1 MIVNIILFLFMIF
14 VNILILK
21 SVKEPKNLQIVK
33 EKYQRLREYIKTN
46 DVDEKFHVLKN
57 PILIS
62 GFVRNY
68 GQGVGYNTN
77 KGYEIGLCLDG
88 DPNEIFH
95 VLLHELAHSMS
106 STYSHDAEF
115 WKNFDDLKKL
125 CQKQNLYSPIKTKSE
140 FCGRY
145 IQDQ

>member
-1 MIVNIILFLFMIF
+1 MFTFVLFFVLLIINFYIVQSAQVPEN
-14 VNILILK
+14 LK
-21 SVKEPKNLQIVK
+21 IVK
-33 EKYQRLREYIKTN
+33 EKYKTLREYITN
-46 DVDEKFHVLKN
+46 NNVDDKFKVLKN

-62 GFVRNY
+62 GFLRNY

-106 STYSHDAEF
+106 SSYSHDSEF

-125 CQKQNLYSPIKTKSE
+125 CEKQNLYKSIKVKSE
-140 FCGRY
+140 FCGRH
-145 IQDQ
+145 IQDH

>member
-1 MIVNIILFLFMIF
+1 MIVLFLFFIIID
-14 VNILILK
+14 VLIIK
-21 SVKEPKNLQIVK
+21 SAKEPQKLKIVK
-33 EKYQRLREYIKTN
+33 EKYQRLREYIKSN
-46 DVDEKFHVLKN
+46 DVDKKYHVLKN

-62 GFVRNY
+62 GFLRNY
-68 GQGVGYNTN
+68 GQGIGYNTN

-115 WKNFDDLKKL
+115 WKNFDGLKKL
-125 CQKQNLYSPIKTKSE
+125 CQQRNIYTPIKTKTE
-140 FCGRY
+140 FCGRH